1 MPDSTYR
8 KSRTMIL
15 RDATTTNASTNAD
28 RMAGGEAAA
37 TSYIDDTHQV
47 ENGNKYSE
55 QELLSLRDSRQ
66 YYKCEIGRVRLLSAE
81 EVMELAQCIERG
93 RAERLKT
100 NPDHRS
106 IEDAEGARR
115 QLIEA
120 NLRLVV
126 SVARRYAGLGMDV
139 LDLIQEGNIG
149 LIKAVEKFDYRKGYK
164 FSTYAMWWIRR
175 AMMHALAKQARAIRV
190 PLYKREEA
198 RHMVDAHKRLQQDL
212 NHDPT
217 LEDLAGEM
225 AISMQE
231 VIGLLT
237 VSQDITSLDV
247 AWNEE
252 DEQPLSESLE
262 DDVRYE
268 PEQIVIGQMLEAH
281 VQDILS
287 RLKPFERKI
296 LSLRYGLSGFREHSL
311 KEVGQTL
318 GVTHEAVRQ
327 VEMKALRKL
336 VSPSCERMLQD
347 FLT

>member
-1 MPDSTYR
+1 
-8 KSRTMIL
+8 MIL
-15 RDATTTNASTNAD
+15 HDV
-28 RMAGGEAAA
+28 AA
-37 TSYIDDTHQV
+37 TSANANAGRIATGDGVATYCSDDIHQV
-47 ENGNKYSE
+47 GNDNKNID
-55 QELLSLRDSRQ
+55 QELRSLRDSRQ
-66 YYKCEIGRVRLLSAE
+66 YYKCEIGRVRRLSAE
-81 EVMELAQCIERG
+81 EVVQLAQRMERG
-93 RAERLKT
+93 KAECLKT
-100 NPDHRS
+100 IPDCRY
-106 IEDAEGARR
+106 IEDAEEARR

-126 SVARRYAGLGMDV
+126 SVARRYVGLGMDV

-149 LIKAVEKFDYRKGYK
+149 LIKAVEKFDYTKGYK
-164 FSTYAMWWIRR
+164 FSTYALWWIRR
-175 AMMHALAKQARAIRV
+175 AMMHALAKQARAIHV

-198 RHMVDAHKRLQQDL
+198 RRMADTRKRLQQDL

-225 AISMQE
+225 AISTQE
-231 VIGLLT
+231 VIGLLM
-237 VSQDITSLDV
+237 VNQDIASLDV
-247 AWNEE
+247 PWNEE

-281 VQDILS
+281 VQDMLS
-287 RLKPFERKI
+287 RLKPYERKI

-311 KEVGQTL
+311 KEVGQRL

-336 VSPSCERMLQD
+336 VLPSCEHTLQD
-347 FLT
+347 FLE

>member
-1 MPDSTYR
+1 MPDSTSR

-15 RDATTTNASTNAD
+15 RDATATSASTNAD
-28 RMAGGEAAA
+28 RIAGGEAAA
-37 TSYIDDTHQV
+37 TSHRDDTHQV
-47 ENGNKYSE
+47 GNGNRYSE

-81 EVMELAQCIERG
+81 EVVQLAQCIERG
-93 RAERLKT
+93 RAERLKP

-106 IEDAEGARR
+106 IEDAEEARR

-175 AMMHALAKQARAIRV
+175 AMMHALAKQARAIHV

-212 NHDPT
+212 NRDPT

-225 AISMQE
+225 AISLQE
-231 VIGLLT
+231 VIGLLM

-252 DEQPLSESLE
+252 NEQPLSESLE

-268 PEQIVIGQMLEAH
+268 PEQIVIRQMLEAH

-287 RLKPFERKI
+287 RLKPYERKI

-311 KEVGQTL
+311 KEVGRTL

-336 VSPSCERMLQD
+336 VSPSCEHALQD
-347 FLT
+347 FLE